1 MANDKRIEGEGVIP
15 DKIVPI
21 ALSDLQLNR
30 DRALEQ
36 AQAVVAAAAPTTLNA
51 KK

>member
-1 MANDKRIEGEGVIP
+1 MA
-15 DKIVPI
+15 
-21 ALSDLQLNR
+21 DLQLNR

-36 AQAVVAAAAPTTLNA
+36 AQALLAAAAATTQNA